1 MIYLI
6 TEILIKTNHYK
17 MPITA
22 NNPERKSWLTVSE
35 NSDFPIQNI
44 PFGVFLTKDDVI
56 TIGTRIGDFAIDLG
70 ALQQLNYFDGIEL
83 TDDMFMQ
90 DTLNDFISDGKKTW
104 RLVRNRIADLFD
116 FDNAILRENKSHR
129 DVVVFKIED
138 VEMQLPVLIGD
149 YTDFYSSKEHAT
161 NVGKMFR
168 DPANALL
175 PNWLHIPVGYH
186 GRSSS
191 IVPSGIPVHRPMG
204 QTLPD
209 GEKSPVFG
217 PSRAIDF
224 ELEMAFI
231 TTDANIMG
239 ENIPVHEAE
248 EYIFGM
254 VLLNDWSARD
264 IQKWEYVPLG
274 PFLAKNFATSISP
287 WIVTMDALEP
297 FRTKGPNQDPTPLPY
312 LQQKGRHAFD
322 IHLEVAITPENALP
336 TIVSKSNFKY
346 MYWSMSQQLAH
357 HTSNGCRVNSGDMMG
372 SGTISGTEKDSFGSM
387 LELTWGGKNPIKMA
401 DGSERK
407 FINDNDTVT
416 ISGYCKN
423 HEFRIG
429 FGEVSSKLLPPFVRK

>member
-1 MIYLI
+1 
-6 TEILIKTNHYK
+6 
-17 MPITA
+17 MPKL
-22 NNPERKSWLTVSE
+22 NYNPNQKSWLAVHE
-35 NSDFPIQNI
+35 NSDFPIQNL
-44 PFGVFLTKDDVI
+44 PFGVFITKEDVI
-56 TIGTRIGDFAIDLG
+56 TIGTRIGDFAIDMG

-104 RLVRNRIADLFD
+104 RLVRNRLSEI
-116 FDNAILRENKSHR
+116 FDNNNPSLRDNQEHR
-129 DVVVFKIED
+129 EIIIFNIED

-168 DPANALL
+168 DPENALL

-186 GRSSS
+186 GRSST

-204 QTLPD
+204 QTLPN
-209 GEKSPVFG
+209 GETTPVFG
-217 PSRAIDF
+217 PSRLVDF
-224 ELEMAFI
+224 ELETAFI

-239 ENIPVHEAE
+239 ENIPINESE
-248 EYIFGM
+248 DYIFGM

-274 PFLAKNFATSISP
+274 PFLAKNFASSISP

-297 FRTKGPNQDPTPLPY
+297 FRVKGPTQEPAPLPY
-312 LQQKGRHAFD
+312 LQQHGKHSFD
-322 IHLEVAITPENALP
+322 IKLEVYIKPENSGETL
-336 TIVSKSNFKY
+336 ISESNFKY
-346 MYWSMSQQLAH
+346 MYWTMSQQLTH

-372 SGTISGTEKDSFGSM
+372 SGTISGPTPDSFGSM
-387 LELTWGGKNPIKMA
+387 LELTWGGKNPLKLN
-401 DGSERK
+401 DGTERK
-407 FINDNDTVT
+407 FINDNDTV
-416 ISGYCKN
+416 IMKGYCQN
-423 HEFRIG
+423 SSVRIG

>member
-1 MIYLI
+1 
-6 TEILIKTNHYK
+6 
-17 MPITA
+17 MPKL
-22 NNPERKSWLTVSE
+22 NYNPNQKSWLAVHE
-35 NSDFPIQNI
+35 NSDFPIQNL
-44 PFGVFLTKDDVI
+44 PFGVFITKEDVI
-56 TIGTRIGDFAIDLG
+56 TIGTRIGDFAIDMG

-104 RLVRNRIADLFD
+104 RLVRNRLSEIFD
-116 FDNAILRENKSHR
+116 SNNPSLRDNQEHREIIIFN
-129 DVVVFKIED
+129 IED

-168 DPANALL
+168 DPENALL

-186 GRSSS
+186 GRSST

-204 QTLPD
+204 QTLPN
-209 GEKSPVFG
+209 GETTPVFG
-217 PSRAIDF
+217 PSRLVDF
-224 ELEMAFI
+224 ELETAFI

-239 ENIPVHEAE
+239 ENIPINESE
-248 EYIFGM
+248 DYIFGM

-274 PFLAKNFATSISP
+274 PFLAKNFASSISP

-297 FRTKGPNQDPTPLPY
+297 FRVKGPTQEPAPLPY
-312 LQQKGRHAFD
+312 LQQHGKHSFD
-322 IHLEVAITPENALP
+322 IKLEVYIKPENSGETL
-336 TIVSKSNFKY
+336 ISESNFKY
-346 MYWSMSQQLAH
+346 MYWTMSQQLTH

-372 SGTISGTEKDSFGSM
+372 SGTISGPTPDSFGSM
-387 LELTWGGKNPIKMA
+387 LELTWGGKNPLKLN
-401 DGSERK
+401 DGTERK
-407 FINDNDTVT
+407 FINDNDTV
-416 ISGYCKN
+416 IMKGYCQN
-423 HEFRIG
+423 SSVRIG

>member
-1 MIYLI
+1 
-6 TEILIKTNHYK
+6 

-22 NNPERKSWLTVSE
+22 NYPNRKCWLSVPQ

-44 PFGVFLTKDDVI
+44 PFGVFITKDDVI
-56 TIGTRIGDFAIDLG
+56 TIGTRIGDYAIDLG
-70 ALQQLNYFDGIEL
+70 ALQQLHYFDGLEL
-83 TDDMFMQ
+83 TEDLFLQ

-104 RLVRNRIADLFD
+104 RLVRNRIADIFD
-116 FDNAILRENKSHR
+116 ETNPLLRDNAEHR
-129 DVVVFKIED
+129 AQIICLISE
-138 VEMQLPVLIGD
+138 VEMQLPVQIGD

-161 NVGKMFR
+161 NVGMMFR
-168 DPANALL
+168 DPENALL

-186 GRSSS
+186 GRSST

-204 QTLPD
+204 QTLPV
-209 GEKSPVFG
+209 GENSPVFG
-217 PSRAIDF
+217 PSRLIDF

-231 TTDANIMG
+231 TTDANVMG

-248 EYIFGM
+248 DYIFGM

-274 PFLAKNFATSISP
+274 PFLAKNFASSISP

-297 FRTKGPNQDPTPLPY
+297 FRTKGPKQDPTPLPY
-312 LQQKGRHAFD
+312 LQQKGKYAFD
-322 IHLEVAITPENALP
+322 IQLEVSIQPENAP
-336 TIVSKSNFKY
+336 ATVVSESNFKY
-346 MYWSMSQQLAH
+346 MYWTMSQQLAH

-372 SGTISGTEKDSFGSM
+372 SGTISGPTPSSYGSM
-387 LELTWGGKNPIKMA
+387 LELTWGGKNPIQLA

-407 FINDNDTVT
+407 FINDNDTV
-416 ISGYCKN
+416 IMKGYCEN
-423 HEFRIG
+423 QEVRIG

>member
-1 MIYLI
+1 MSL
-6 TEILIKTNHYK
+6 KS
-17 MPITA
+17 
-22 NNPERKSWLTVSE
+22 NNPTRKSWLTVD
-35 NSDFPIQNI
+35 NKSDFPIQNI

-70 ALQQLNYFDGIEL
+70 ALQQLNYFEGIEL

-104 RLVRNRIADLFD
+104 RLVRDRIGDIFD
-116 FDNAILRENKSHR
+116 SENPLLRDNVNHCEIII
-129 DVVVFKIED
+129 FKMEE

-168 DPANALL
+168 DPDNALL

-186 GRSSS
+186 GRSST
-191 IVPSGIPVHRPMG
+191 IVPSGIPVYRPMG
-204 QTLPD
+204 QTLPI
-209 GEKSPVFG
+209 GETTPVFG
-217 PSRAIDF
+217 PSRSIDF
-224 ELEMAFI
+224 ELETAFI

-239 ENIPVHEAE
+239 ENIPINEAE
-248 EYIFGM
+248 DYIFGM

-274 PFLAKNFATSISP
+274 PFLAKNFASSISP

-297 FRTKGPNQDPTPLPY
+297 FRTKGPTQEPTPLPY
-312 LQQKGRHAFD
+312 LQQKGKNAFD
-322 IHLEVAITPENALP
+322 INLEVSITPENGEATL
-336 TIVSKSNFKY
+336 VSKSNFKY
-346 MYWSMSQQLAH
+346 MYWTMSQQLTH
-357 HTSNGCRVNSGDMMG
+357 HTSNGCRINSGDMMG
-372 SGTISGTEKDSFGSM
+372 SGTISGPTPDSYGSM
-387 LELTWGGKNPIKMA
+387 LELTWGGKNPIQLK
-401 DGSERK
+401 DGTERK

-416 ISGYCKN
+416 MKGYCQN
-423 HEFRIG
+423 SAVRIG